1 MSDIIMCKPPSTVTS
16 SPLEVTNAGLE
27 HQSVHV
33 VMHQFVHP
41 MVAELSH
48 RSDYVR
54 VTDQHFH
61 LALRFSSFLETFQ

>member
-1 MSDIIMCKPPSTVTS
+1 MWRHHFVHVVM
-16 SPLEVTNAGLE
+16 AGLE
-27 HQSVHV
+27 HQPVHV

-48 RSDYVR
+48 RSDYVS

-61 LALRFSSFLETFQ
+61 LALRFSSFLETFHKLIFT